1 MTENQI
7 TQVQRTWKIFRNIKP
22 IVVGDVFYSKLFM
35 IHPELK
41 KMFPASMD
49 EQYKKLLDMLSL
61 IVARLE
67 RLKEVTDD
75 IAALGQRHAG
85 YGVKPEHYEMVG
97 NALLWT
103 LKQGLGSDWTPEVE
117 EAWKSC
123 YAFLS
128 NTMINASKD
137 A

>member
-1 MTENQI
+1 M
-7 TQVQRTWKIFRNIKP
+7 
-22 IVVGDVFYSKLFM
+22 VVGDVFYSKLFM

-41 KMFPASMD
+41 KMFPTSMD

-97 NALLWT
+97 SALLWT

-117 EAWKSC
+117 ESWKSC

-137 A
+137 V